1 MPGFL
6 FRGPICCEKMAE
18 RVGYSPSRESPGFSL
33 CVHLQ
38 LPSGT
43 PSHDRP
49 EAERVYELQAGL
61 YKFQF
66 RKVLF
71 VSFRIECHETIRLRQ
86 GMRSNDEISKQTP
99 RPLLRCSSS
108 PLCVPCKPPAGL
120 KPYALLKL
128 EVDVDARIRQK
139 AVHKGFRGL
148 GMGQQL
154 RVDWRAYN

>member
-1 MPGFL
+1 MP
-6 FRGPICCEKMAE
+6 
-18 RVGYSPSRESPGFSL
+18 ESSHEYKRFCSL
-33 CVHLQ
+33 
-38 LPSGT
+38 T
-43 PSHDRP
+43 KKDSHERP

-61 YKFQF
+61 YEFQF

-71 VSFRIECHETIRLRQ
+71 VSFRIECHETICLRQ

-99 RPLLRCSSS
+99 RPLLGGSSS

-128 EVDVDARIRQK
+128 EIDVDACIRQK
-139 AVHKGFRGL
+139 AVHKRFRGL
-148 GMGQQL
+148 GIGQQL